1 MGVVALTSGVEIEQ
15 KAIHYNLKRI
25 INQVYKLLPMR
36 EEGRDWQKP
45 LTTLI
50 EQLSGMKRL
59 VVGQDDLFFLILC
72 KMEGLFSLN
81 DNVQDMATYRRI
93 IFECLSLLNSLDQN
107 VNFK

>member
-1 MGVVALTSGVEIEQ
+1 MGVVALTSGIEIEQ
-15 KAIHYNLKRI
+15 RSIHYNLKRI

-36 EEGRDWQKP
+36 EEGREWQKP

-59 VVGQDDLFFLILC
+59 IVGQDDLFFLILC

-81 DNVQDMATYRRI
+81 GNTEDMAVYRRT
-93 IFECLSLLNSLDQN
+93 IFQCLSLLNSLDKN
-107 VNFK
+107 VSFK